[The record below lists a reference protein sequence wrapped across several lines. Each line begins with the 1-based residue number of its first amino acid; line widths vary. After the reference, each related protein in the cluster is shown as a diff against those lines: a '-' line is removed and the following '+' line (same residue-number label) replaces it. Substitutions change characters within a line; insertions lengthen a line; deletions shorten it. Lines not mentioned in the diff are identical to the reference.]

1 MIRHSGDDNAA
12 PMVVV
17 PAVSALARRQGDAA
31 ARGIAIRAVVLAIVF
46 AATVVAS
53 KASDWQPVPLVL
65 ALTAALVAADAAS
78 VAARRIRLSAGL
90 LVQTTI
96 MALLGPGPAVA
107 AATASTLIEARI
119 NRVPTRVTM
128 NNLVV
133 FSVLGLV
140 GGLLFDGIRSWFDI
154 SREDTAY
161 AVLVLPT
168 YILLAALNL
177 LLVVVPHPTLTPG
190 TRRQVLRESVLP
202 SLPLE
207 LVNAVLT
214 AVTVFVWAR
223 AGLAAAVALVLLL
236 AVMIPLA
243 RTVGDALKRD
253 DDLIALRR
261 VSDDRAAEVAR
272 LASDRERL
280 LSEVMDAERRERAR
294 LAESLHDGPMQRF
307 IAIRQDA
314 AEGRTRTDDLDEAIA
329 ETRALISA
337 FHPATVRELG
347 FETSLRTAIAPF
359 PAARD
364 IALTVESAIDDHE
377 LAATMLQPVAQELVV
392 NAVKHAD
399 PTAIHVVVSADGG
412 TLVLEVNDDGVGI
425 DGERAGR
432 AVQAGHVGLAMVRRR
447 VEDAGGRFDIATRP
461 DGGTRSRIVMPA
473 ATAFG

>member
-1 MIRHSGDDNAA
+1 MPA
-12 PMVVV
+12 PMMVV
-17 PAVSALARRQGDAA
+17 PAVSALARRHADPAT
-31 ARGIAIRAVVLAIVF
+31 RGIAVRAVILAIVF
-46 AATVVAS
+46 AITAVVSDAD
-53 KASDWQPVPLVL
+53 DWQPVSLVL

-78 VAARRIRLSAGL
+78 VAARRLRLSAGL

-96 MALLGPGPAVA
+96 AALLGPGPAVA
-107 AATASTLIEARI
+107 AATVSTLVEARI
-119 NRVPTRVTM
+119 NRVPARATM

-133 FSVLGLV
+133 FSVIGLV

-161 AVLVLPT
+161 AVLVLPV
-168 YILLAALNL
+168 YIVLAAINL
-177 LLVVVPHPTLTPG
+177 VLVVAAHPTVASG
-190 TRRQVLRESVLP
+190 SRRQVLRESILP

-236 AVMIPLA
+236 AVIIPLA

-253 DDLIALRR
+253 DDLVALRQ
-261 VSDDRAAEVAR
+261 VSDERAAEVAR

-314 AEGRTRTDDLDEAIA
+314 AEGRALAGDLDEAIA
-329 ETRALISA
+329 DTRALISA

-347 FETSLRTAIAPF
+347 FEASLRTAIAPF
-359 PAARD
+359 PAARGVV
-364 IALTVESAIDDHE
+364 LTVDVSGDDRE
-377 LAATMLQPVAQELVV
+377 LASTLLQPVAQELVV

-399 PTAIHVVVSADGG
+399 PTTIDVVVRADGG
-412 TLVLEVNDDGVGI
+412 ALVLEVNDDGVGI
-425 DGERAGR
+425 DTEQAGR

-447 VEDAGGRFDIATRP
+447 VEDAGGHVEVATRR
-461 DGGTRSRIVMPA
+461 DGGTRSLVTLPHLVS
-473 ATAFG
+473 

>member
-1 MIRHSGDDNAA
+1 M
-12 PMVVV
+12 
-17 PAVSALARRQGDAA
+17 
-31 ARGIAIRAVVLAIVF
+31 
-46 AATVVAS
+46 
-53 KASDWQPVPLVL
+53 
-65 ALTAALVAADAAS
+65 
-78 VAARRIRLSAGL
+78 
-90 LVQTTI
+90 
-96 MALLGPGPAVA
+96 
-107 AATASTLIEARI
+107 
-119 NRVPTRVTM
+119 
-128 NNLVV
+128 
-133 FSVLGLV
+133 
-140 GGLLFDGIRSWFDI
+140 
-154 SREDTAY
+154 
-161 AVLVLPT
+161 LVLPT

-177 LLVVVPHPTLTPG
+177 LLVIVPHPTLRPG

-253 DDLIALRR
+253 DDLIALRQ

-294 LAESLHDGPMQRF
+294 LAESLHAGRCS
-307 IAIRQDA
+307 ASSRS
-314 AEGRTRTDDLDEAIA
+314 GRTPPGAHAHRRPRRGDRRDARADLGLPSGNGARARLRDVAA
-329 ETRALISA
+329 DGDRSVPGGTRHRA
-337 FHPATVRELG
+337 
-347 FETSLRTAIAPF
+347 
-359 PAARD
+359 D
-364 IALTVESAIDDHE
+364 VESAVDDRE

-399 PTAIHVVVSADGG
+399 PTAIHVVVSADSG

-473 ATAFG
+473 ASALS